1 MRQSILSFLGFTLSS
16 LLFAIFCSEL
26 VWAASDAHGGG
37 SALLGLGFFSINFLI
52 FAFVIRKFTRDLI
65 RRKLKERHE
74 TVVQALEE
82 AKKAKEEADILRRE
96 YDTKLANLATEEEQ
110 LRSQAVEAAERERQR
125 LMEEAQQM
133 AAKARAEAQL
143 IAQREV
149 EEARRLLQQE
159 VAAQAVAIA
168 TELIQK
174 NVTRGDNRRLVEQLV
189 QRVNV
194 SSPDRENA
202 GHVSSFKG

>member
-1 MRQSILSFLGFTLSS
+1 MVQRIFLLLGFTLSS
-16 LLFAIFCSEL
+16 LFLSVFCSEL
-26 VWAASDAHGGG
+26 AWAASGAHGGG
-37 SALLGLGFFSINFLI
+37 SSLLTLGFFAINFLI
-52 FAFVIRKFTRDLI
+52 FAFVIRRFTRDLI

-74 TVVQALEE
+74 TVVHALEE
-82 AKKAKEEADILRRE
+82 AKKAKEEADTLRQE
-96 YDTKLANLATEEEQ
+96 YDTKLANLAAEEEQ

-133 AAKARAEAQL
+133 AERAKAEAQL

-149 EEARRLLQQE
+149 EEARRLLRRE
-159 VAAQAVAIA
+159 VATQAVAIA

-189 QRVNV
+189 QEVG
-194 SSPDRENA
+194 SAENT
-202 GHVSSFKG
+202 GS

>member
-1 MRQSILSFLGFTLSS
+1 MVQLLFPLLGFTLSS
-16 LLFAIFCSEL
+16 LFLSLSCSEL
-26 VWAASDAHGGG
+26 AWAASDAHGDGG
-37 SALLGLGFFSINFLI
+37 SLLALGFFAINFLI
-52 FAFVIRKFTRDLI
+52 FAFVIRRFTRDLI

-82 AKKAKEEADILRRE
+82 AKKAKEEADALRQE
-96 YDTKLANLATEEEQ
+96 YDTKLANLAAEEEQ

-133 AAKARAEAQL
+133 AERAKAEAQL

-149 EEARRLLQQE
+149 EEARRLLRRE
-159 VAAQAVAIA
+159 VATQAVEIA

-174 NVTRGDNRRLVEQLV
+174 NVTRVDNRRLVEQLV
-189 QRVNV
+189 QEVG
-194 SSPDRENA
+194 SAENT
-202 GHVSSFKG
+202 GS

>member
-1 MRQSILSFLGFTLSS
+1 MVQRIFPLLGFTLSS
-16 LLFAIFCSEL
+16 LVLSISCSEL
-26 VWAASDAHGGG
+26 AWAASDAHGGG
-37 SALLGLGFFSINFLI
+37 SSLLTLGFFAINFLI
-52 FAFVIRKFTRDLI
+52 FAFVIRRFTRDLI

-74 TVVQALEE
+74 TVVHALEE
-82 AKKAKEEADILRRE
+82 AKKAKEEADALRQE
-96 YDTKLANLATEEEQ
+96 YDTKLANLAVEEEQ

-133 AAKARAEAQL
+133 AERAKAEAQL

-149 EEARRLLQQE
+149 EEARRLLRRE
-159 VAAQAVAIA
+159 VATQAVAIA

-189 QRVNV
+189 QEVG
-194 SSPDRENA
+194 SAENT
-202 GHVSSFKG
+202 GS

>member
-1 MRQSILSFLGFTLSS
+1 MVQLLFPLLGFTLSS
-16 LLFAIFCSEL
+16 LFLSIFCSEL
-26 VWAASDAHGGG
+26 AWAASDMHGSG
-37 SALLGLGFFSINFLI
+37 SSLLTLGFFSINFLI

-82 AKKAKEEADILRRE
+82 AKKAKEEADTLRRE
-96 YDTKLANLATEEEQ
+96 YDTKLANLAAEEEE
-110 LRSQAVEAAERERQR
+110 LRRQAVEAAERERQH

-133 AAKARAEAQL
+133 AKRAKTEAQL

-149 EEARRLLQQE
+149 EEARRLLRQE
-159 VAAQAVAIA
+159 VATQAVVIA

-189 QRVNV
+189 QEVR
-194 SSPDRENA
+194 SAENT
-202 GHVSSFKG
+202 GS

>member
-1 MRQSILSFLGFTLSS
+1 MVQLILPLLGPTLSS
-16 LLFAIFCSEL
+16 LFLSIFCSEL
-26 VWAASDAHGGG
+26 AWAAGDPHGEHGNG
-37 SALLGLGFFSINFLI
+37 SSLLTLGFFAINFLI
-52 FAFVIRKFTRDLI
+52 FAFVIRRFTRDLI

-82 AKKAKEEADILRRE
+82 AKRAKEEADTLRQE
-96 YDTKLANLATEEEQ
+96 YDTRLANLAAEEEQ

-125 LMEEAQQM
+125 LMEEAQKM
-133 AAKARAEAQL
+133 AERAKTEAQL

-149 EEARRLLQQE
+149 EEARRILRQE
-159 VAAQAVAIA
+159 VATQAVAIA

-189 QRVNV
+189 QEVRGA
-194 SSPDRENA
+194 ENT
-202 GHVSSFKG
+202 GS